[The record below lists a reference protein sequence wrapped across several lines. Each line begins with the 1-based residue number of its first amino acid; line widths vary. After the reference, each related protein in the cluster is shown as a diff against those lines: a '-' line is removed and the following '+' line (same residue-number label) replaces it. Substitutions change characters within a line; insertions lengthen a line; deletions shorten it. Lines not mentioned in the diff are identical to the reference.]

1 MKITE
6 EGAMR
11 LLEAMCK
18 ESADVFE
25 GGVRRYIEAN
35 KDLKKAKKQLEEALN
50 KCAMAMDIKRNAIRD
65 IRDEYGFL
73 NGENMIQPM
82 FDGSYVMSRLIIG
95 VVEDMSEADLTELL
109 TELNKEED

>member
-18 ESADVFE
+18 DSADVFE

-35 KDLKKAKKQLEEALN
+35 KNLKNAKQKLEKALDE
-50 KCAMAMDIKRNAIRD
+50 CAMAMDIKQNAIRD
-65 IRDEYGFL
+65 IRDEYRFL
-73 NGENMIQPM
+73 NGENTIKPM

-95 VVEDMSEADLTELL
+95 IVEDMSEADMTELL
-109 TELNKEED
+109 TALNKEED